1 MSTTLPLYWNLSS
14 PVKEERI
21 DASVKLV
28 GALQEFQSQYI
39 PSVAR
44 PDNSSDSEPSE
55 EVAEVGL
62 KEIENDIDVLNAEDV
77 RYASASRTWLASPRE
92 SSRLGFAVALTE
104 LLACLNTVSSAQIIS
119 LIVHST
125 QIHGSMQGHEV
136 RDQIFARLFGLVS
149 VIQSGLLW
157 RESTLPTSQ
166 SGRILVPALRNF
178 QTVCSELFSLGERKS
193 WLRESCWWAI
203 GLVVDGLEA
212 ARNKIW
218 TPEKLAFALNI
229 ERIDLPLSWEEL
241 LAPMFKGTHL
251 LATRNLPTVA
261 RILRVRTFSE
271 APLDDEGDRGSK
283 SSGAWKP
290 QLHYVWGAIF
300 KAYFS
305 SNGSKLAGRA
315 SFQDFFR
322 VAVDESL
329 FSATASA
336 ERKSWGFSVIERA
349 LEDLPPDE
357 IPFLFTQNFM
367 RTWINHL
374 SNQDRFLHK
383 AARHLAG
390 TVQGVVDKHPAIGFT
405 LVLQLLGRHGNH
417 QFDRITKTKTVES
430 IITSMN
436 IEGVEKFIEYVK
448 TQVYDDGHSDGS
460 NEATRLWATDQF
472 TSLMKSSAIPK
483 QDKWVHSVLE
493 FFVVHGFFSVTRKN
507 AKSSLQAWCA
517 DRWMILRF
525 ITIPNPKFS
534 DTMKQRCRDRLF
546 TCLAELSAS
555 DSKMWLI
562 KVLDMVSTA
571 EADIKHVKPLVLP
584 SPELRALR
592 GESAGNAERLRIAF
606 SDNSCLKLPASRQDA
621 ASGASVLLI
630 SLLIETY
637 DPTANVQQT
646 LKDSVSSVERLFTP
660 PDSKEEKKKKK
671 PSSVPS
677 GEIEREAATA
687 PIDEIIDIHIGFLE
701 ARSAYSRTIAKTSF
715 SFLTGEVQRSTVD
728 HILTQLEPRDVGD
741 NPSDEEEEDD
751 TTDINGESDESSD
764 AGSHAESLDDDTDTN
779 NSGEDSSEDEGEGE
793 PDLELRQEVSGHEN
807 DEDEE
812 DEEMMDDDQMLKMD
826 EQLAAVFRMQ
836 RGPKLDKK
844 RVLGLQRAAT
854 HFKIRVLDLIEVYV
868 RKHPDTI
875 RGARADEEQFSG
887 KATNLLENR
896 GVDGVSN
903 IVKHLED
910 LHQLA
915 RSSPTPQFLS
925 LLARSSIYI
934 SRVLSHGGH
943 DIAVAKIYQESLCDF
958 ISRKGSRLN
967 TAFFHTWVTR
977 YVSTAWHTRT
987 SILDLCK
994 SGNAVNR
1001 YRQMQA
1007 FQLLHDLF
1015 SQAHLLNEA
1024 SQKAEM
1030 VDFLS
1035 TCRETIYST
1044 LTETSGSTPDEALN
1058 ANHAKQVLKCA
1069 LLGVRLTKRVVL
1081 SPEDIAT
1088 VWDVNALRLILEE
1101 LESSERGK
1109 NWPGVISLG
1118 KQLLGVVSPSPSKA
1132 SQGGVRAI
1140 GVGGKRKV
1148 REGMEAKGSGV
1159 ERDQKRK
1166 RRIVAEISERTMSIA
1181 DSD

>member
-77 RYASASRTWLASPRE
+77 RYAIRRLVRGLASPRE

-104 LLACLNTVSSAQIIS
+104 VRKDTLHSEFHSLTKERQLLACLNTVSSAQIIS

-149 VIQSGLLW
+149 VIQSDLLW

-178 QTVCSELFSLGERKS
+178 QTVCNELFSLGERKS

-212 ARNKIW
+212 ARVPWKTEALTWILEKVFAENKIW

-261 RILRVRTFSE
+261 RILRE

-430 IITSMN
+430 IITSTN

-483 QDKWVHSVLE
+483 QDKWVLSILE

-507 AKSSLQAWCA
+507 AKSSLQA
-517 DRWMILRF
+517 IHHV
-525 ITIPNPKFS
+525 PNPKFS

-584 SPELRALR
+584 SPELRALKR
-592 GESAGNAERLRIAF
+592 ESAGNAERLRIGE
-606 SDNSCLKLPASRQDA
+606 NLPASRQDA

-630 SLLIETY
+630 SLLIGTY

-660 PDSKEEKKKKK
+660 PDSKEEKKKKR
-671 PSSVPS
+671 SSVPS

-741 NPSDEEEEDD
+741 DPSDEEEEDD

-793 PDLELRQEVSGHEN
+793 PDLELRKKVAEALRVSGHEN

-854 HFKIRVLDLIEVYV
+854 HFKIRSNIVGIVMAIIEA
-868 RKHPDTI
+868 I

-896 GVDGVSN
+896 ILKFKEVPKVGVDGVSN

-943 DIAVAKIYQESLCDF
+943 DIAVAEDIPGITVRL

-1030 VDFLS
+1030 VDS
-1035 TCRETIYST
+1035 
-1044 LTETSGSTPDEALN
+1044 
-1058 ANHAKQVLKCA
+1058 
-1069 LLGVRLTKRVVL
+1069 
-1081 SPEDIAT
+1081 
-1088 VWDVNALRLILEE
+1088 
-1101 LESSERGK
+1101 
-1109 NWPGVISLG
+1109 
-1118 KQLLGVVSPSPSKA
+1118 
-1132 SQGGVRAI
+1132 
-1140 GVGGKRKV
+1140 
-1148 REGMEAKGSGV
+1148 
-1159 ERDQKRK
+1159 
-1166 RRIVAEISERTMSIA
+1166 
-1181 DSD
+1181 